1 MKPSVYLLIWQSSQE
16 AVSYRDK
23 VFNEIYIY
31 IYTSISFYTYID
43 SYIWI
48 QTNWK
53 ALFDEHFPVLLEKLI
68 YLFS

>member
-1 MKPSVYLLIWQSSQE
+1 MKQSIYLFIWQSFQE

-31 IYTSISFYTYID
+31 MHTSISLYTYID

-48 QTNWK
+48 QSDWK
-53 ALFDEHFPVLLEKLI
+53 ALFDEHFPVLWERLI